1 MNSFVSKG
9 PGLFGRGPSIA
20 YDDVGEGPPVV
31 LIHGFA
37 SNREA
42 NWRFPSWY
50 DALARAGFRVLALD
64 VRGHG
69 ASDKPHDASAYDEG
83 LLARDVANL
92 MAHVG
97 VKRAPVIGYS
107 MGSFIAIRLMVD
119 SPRLV
124 ERAVLAGI
132 GENYFAPVTVDPDA
146 VADAMLAPNA
156 DAVADPVARG
166 FRNFAERQKND
177 LKAMAACFRRPR
189 KAFGPADLKRIQ
201 TPVLVICGEMDTV
214 TGSGSSLAAAFGQGG
229 LVTIPGKDH
238 MSAVGDKNTKAAAI
252 AFLQG

>member
-1 MNSFVSKG
+1 MRRFISKG
-9 PGLFGRGPSIA
+9 AGLFGRGLSIA

-50 DALARAGFRVLALD
+50 DALTRAGHRVLALD

-69 ASDKPHDASAYDEG
+69 ASDKPHEPSAYEEG
-83 LLARDVANL
+83 LLAKDVVNL
-92 MAHVG
+92 MGHAG
-97 VKRAPVIGYS
+97 IKRAPVIGYS

-119 SPRLV
+119 APRAV

-132 GENYFAPVTVDPDA
+132 GENYFAPVSVDTEA
-146 VADAMLAPNA
+146 VAEAMLAPNA

-166 FRNFAERQKND
+166 FRTFAERQKND

-189 KAFGPADLKRIQ
+189 KAFSPADLKRIQ

-214 TGSGSSLAAAFGQGG
+214 TGSGAPLATAFAQGG

-238 MSAVGDKNTKAAAI
+238 MSAVGDRNTKAAAI
-252 AFLQG
+252 AFLEG